1 MARPKR
7 LRKMVN
13 PPRFKGFKPFGYYG
27 KEAESVML
35 QFEELEVIR
44 LLDYENMN
52 QEAAA
57 KIMDISRPTLTRIYE
72 SARNKV
78 ATAFAEAR
86 TILVEKGT
94 VYFDSDWFR
103 CMFCNSTFNNPD
115 KSKAIES
122 CPLCGGNKLEQLNT
136 PDEKHSGS

>member
-1 MARPKR
+1 
-7 LRKMVN
+7 MVN
-13 PPRFKGFKPFGYYG
+13 PPRFKGFKPFGFYG
-27 KEAESVML
+27 KESDAVIL
-35 QFEELEVIR
+35 HFEELEVIR

-57 KIMDISRPTLTRIYE
+57 KIMDVSRPTLTRIYE

-94 VYFDSDWFR
+94 VYFDNDWFR

-115 KSKAIES
+115 LSKAVES
-122 CPLCGGNKLEQLNT
+122 CPMCGGNKLEQLNST
-136 PDEKHSGS
+136 DDKHSGS

>member
-1 MARPKR
+1 
-7 LRKMVN
+7 MVN
-13 PPRFKGFKPFGYYG
+13 PPRFKGFKPFGFYG
-27 KEAESVML
+27 KESDAVIL
-35 QFEELEVIR
+35 QYEELEVIR
-44 LLDYENMN
+44 LLDYEVMN
-52 QEAAA
+52 QETAA

-103 CMFCNSTFNNPD
+103 CMFCNSTFNNPELG
-115 KSKAIES
+115 KPIES
-122 CPLCGGNKLEQLNT
+122 CPMCGGNKLEQLNSI
-136 PDEKHSGS
+136 DDKHSGS